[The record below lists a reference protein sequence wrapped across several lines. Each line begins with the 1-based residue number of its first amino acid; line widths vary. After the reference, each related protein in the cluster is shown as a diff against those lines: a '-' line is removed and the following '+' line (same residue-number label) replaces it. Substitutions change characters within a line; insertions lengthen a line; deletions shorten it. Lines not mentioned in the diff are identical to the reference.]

1 MQENQTSEIQDILG
15 TDTELEPVSDSKK
28 SGSKKKKQEQGSDVA
43 FFVCFPAFIF
53 ACVAG
58 LVSIAGL
65 IPLGGS
71 VGQIFE
77 VLASLR
83 AQLMIVLLL
92 CMLPAPFSPPW
103 RMKLLAV
110 SGVFLLLNALF
121 VLPIFLPAGTKPEGT
136 NTYLAFKVM
145 QIRLDGKKPDVQK
158 VLDAVAKENA
168 EIVCIENISSDWM
181 VKFNEQETEHRYR
194 ALFPREDEYGICI
207 YSRAPLRG
215 SRRKSLGA
223 DKIPIVLTSI
233 HYDYGWFNL
242 VVARLPDPVDGP
254 GLDKRNAQA
263 EALANVVK
271 GLPGRKI
278 LVGNFN
284 MTPYSMTFGK
294 MKGIAELQD
303 TRQGIGIQP
312 NWHWPS
318 DAELDVYFLRF
329 PVDHILVN
337 SQVGTKSRRIG
348 ADFGATHRPIVA
360 ELFPAN
366 ADKVEYKE
374 PPLADDESVSAADPA
389 PPPVAAPPA
398 SAAEDKAKV
407 DDNDKDKDKKKK
419 RRKR

>member
-1 MQENQTSEIQDILG
+1 MQENQTSEIKDILE
-15 TDTELEPVSDSKK
+15 DNELEPVSESKK
-28 SGSKKKKQEQGSDVA
+28 SGSKKKKQEQGSDIA
-43 FFVCFPAFIF
+43 FFVCFPAFVF
-53 ACVAG
+53 ACFAC
-58 LVSIAGL
+58 LASIAGL
-65 IPLGGS
+65 IPLGGA

-103 RMKLLAV
+103 RKKLLAV
-110 SGVFLLLNALF
+110 AGGSLLLNALF
-121 VLPIFLPAGTKPEGT
+121 VLPVYLPASTKAEGK

-145 QIRLDGKKPDVQK
+145 QMRLDSKKQDVK
-158 VLDAVAKENA
+158 RVLDAIANENP
-168 EIVCIENISSDWM
+168 EIVCIENVTSEWM

-207 YSRAPLRG
+207 YSRVPLKG
-215 SRRKSLGA
+215 SKRKSLTSN
-223 DKIPIVLTSI
+223 KIPIVLTSI

-242 VVARLPDPVDGP
+242 VAVRLPDPVDGS

-278 LVGNFN
+278 VIGNFN

-303 TRQGIGIQP
+303 TRQGLGIQP

-318 DAELDVYFLRF
+318 DADLDVYFLRF

-337 SQVGTKSRRIG
+337 SQVGTSSRRIG
-348 ADFGATHRPIVA
+348 QDFGATHRPIVA
-360 ELFPAN
+360 ELFPAD
-366 ADKVEYKE
+366 ADRVDYKE
-374 PPLADDESVSAADPA
+374 PPLAKDESISAADPV
-389 PPPVAAPPA
+389 PPPAAAAPTAAAAKKSAPA
-398 SAAEDKAKV
+398 
-407 DDNDKDKDKKKK
+407 DDKKK
-419 RRKR
+419 RRHR

>member
-15 TDTELEPVSDSKK
+15 TDSELEPVSDSKK

-43 FFVCFPAFIF
+43 FFVCFPAFVF

-58 LVSIAGL
+58 LASIAGL

-71 VGQIFE
+71 AGQMFE

-83 AQLMIVLLL
+83 TQLMIVLLL

-103 RMKLLAV
+103 RTKLLAV
-110 SGVFLLLNALF
+110 SGVSLLLNALF
-121 VLPIFLPAGTKPEGT
+121 VLPVFLPASTKAEGT

-145 QIRLDGKKPDVQK
+145 QMRLDGKKSDVKK
-158 VLDAVAKENA
+158 VLDAIAKENP
-168 EIVCIENISSDWM
+168 EIICIENVTSEWM

-207 YSRAPLRG
+207 YSRVPLKG
-215 SRRKSLGA
+215 SKRKSLGA
-223 DKIPIVLTSI
+223 NKIPIVLTSI

-242 VVARLPDPVDGP
+242 VAARLPDPVDGA

-278 LVGNFN
+278 VVGNFN

-294 MKGIAELQD
+294 MKGIADLQD

-329 PVDHILVN
+329 PVDHILIN
-337 SQVGTKSRRIG
+337 NQVGTKSRKIG

-374 PPLADDESVSAADPA
+374 PPLAPDESASAADPMPPA
-389 PPPVAAPPA
+389 PAAAPSAPA
-398 SAAEDKAKV
+398 SDNKAAD
-407 DDNDKDKDKKKK
+407 DKKKK
-419 RRKR
+419 RQKR